1 MNGYLAARPRT
12 GTSLTLCCFHPA
24 GAGASTFARWT
35 RRFGPAVSVVP
46 VRLPGR
52 ESRLAEPGITDVRLL
67 LKELDDCLG
76 ALLDAGPYAFY
87 GHSLGA
93 LVAYRFAEH
102 RVRRGR
108 RPPEAALLGACAPP
122 HLPSRLIDSRDLTDD
137 QLLGALR
144 ALGGLPNDLLTRP
157 AWLRAVLATTR
168 SDLTLG
174 RALRAGARR
183 PLPCPVW
190 AFAGPQD
197 RIATPAA
204 VAEWKRWTTGPF
216 HLRTLPGGHFF
227 VRDGELPRL
236 LQHVLAPLA
245 GAATDALARC

>member
-12 GTSLTLCCFHPA
+12 GTSLTLFCFHHA

-35 RRFGPAVSVVP
+35 RRIGPAISVVP

-52 ESRLAEPGITDVRLL
+52 ESRLAEPGITDADVLFE
-67 LKELDDCLG
+67 ELDDCLG
-76 ALLDAGPYAFY
+76 PLLDAGPYAFY

-102 RVRRGR
+102 RVRRGG
-108 RPPEAALLGACAPP
+108 RPPEAALLGACTPP
-122 HLPSRLIDSRDLTDD
+122 HLPSSLIDACDLTDD
-137 QLLGALR
+137 QLLGAVR
-144 ALGGLPNDLLTRP
+144 ALGGLPADLLTRP
-157 AWLRAVLATTR
+157 AWLRSVLATTR
-168 SDLTLG
+168 SDLMLG

-183 PLPCPVW
+183 PLTCPVW

-204 VAEWKRWTTGPF
+204 VAEWKRWTTGAF

-227 VRDGELPRL
+227 VRDPELPQL
-236 LQHVLAPLA
+236 LQHVLEPLA
-245 GAATDALARC
+245 GAPTGALARC

>member
-12 GTSLTLCCFHPA
+12 GTSLTLYCFHHA

-35 RRFGPAVSVVP
+35 RRIGPAVSVVP

-52 ESRLAEPGITDVRLL
+52 ESRLAEPGITDADVLFR
-67 LKELDDCLG
+67 ELDACLG
-76 ALLDAGPYAFY
+76 PLLDAGPYAFY

-102 RVRRGR
+102 RVRQGR
-108 RPPEAALLGACAPP
+108 RAPEAVLLGACTPP
-122 HLPSRLIDSRDLTDD
+122 HLPSHLIDACDLTDD
-137 QLLGALR
+137 QLLGSLS
-144 ALGGLPNDLLTRP
+144 ALGGLPTELLTRP
-157 AWLRAVLATTR
+157 AWLRSMLATTR
-168 SDLTLG
+168 SDLMLG
-174 RALRAGARR
+174 RALRSGACR

-197 RIATPAA
+197 RIAGPAA

-227 VRDGELPRL
+227 VRDGALPRL
-236 LQHVLAPLA
+236 VQHVLEPLTGATPGAP
-245 GAATDALARC
+245 ARR